1 MSNVQNMISEGSNSQ
16 IQKLIDIEKVMEKI
30 KNTKNSIKAYL

>member
-30 KNTKNSIKAYL
+30 KNIKNSIKAYL